1 MAIVNIILISL
12 TTFVYNWGIIF
23 FRPESGFSTTMS
35 DNFDSLLTPEQRE
48 ILSSLTTPY
57 LIQAFLDTVPYSPE
71 EKDRC
76 PLEVLQDRIA
86 HCLDGGL
93 FAAMALRR
101 IGFPPLIVDLF
112 PDAGMDDDHI
122 LAIFKL
128 KGCYGAVAKSNFTGL
143 RYREP
148 VFRSLR
154 ELVMSYFEQFYN
166 VDGVLTLRTYT
177 VPLNLAGYDRRNW
190 MTDGAVI
197 HTIADKLT
205 KTRQFRVISPEA
217 SGALNPVDPLLYRAG
232 MMVAD
237 PAGLYK
243 PNK

>member
-1 MAIVNIILISL
+1 MRS
-12 TTFVYNWGIIF
+12 
-23 FRPESGFSTTMS
+23 SMS
-35 DNFDSLLTPEQRE
+35 DNFDSLLTLEQRE
-48 ILSSLTTPY
+48 ILSALTTPFK
-57 LIQAFLDTVPYSPE
+57 IQSFLDTVPYSPE
-71 EKDRC
+71 ERDRC
-76 PLEVLQDRIA
+76 PLEVLQDRLA

-122 LAIFKL
+122 LAIFKH
-128 KGCYGAVAKSNFTGL
+128 KGCFGAVAKSNFTGL

-148 VFRSLR
+148 VFLSLR

-177 VPLNLAGYDRRNW
+177 VPLNLSSYDRWNW
-190 MTDGAVI
+190 MADGSMI
-197 HTIADKLT
+197 PTIADRLT
-205 KTRQFRVISPEA
+205 RRRQFRVISPEA
-217 SGALNPVDPLLYRAG
+217 SAELNPVDPLLYQAG
-232 MMVAD
+232 MMVAN

-243 PNK
+243 PKINPII